1 MMSQNGHGLQ
11 TKVELPELS
20 TISKCCKQSALGKLL
35 PSAFYIHR
43 SALECL
49 DPLLQAYEALARQ
62 QFQSEPNFTLIKFH
76 LEQFKLSYLSY
87 PNFDTDPH
95 PALHSSLQV
104 NLDNGEITLRNY
116 SQTSNPPILH
126 RKETFVAPSYPRYTE
141 FAHLTQQQEKL
152 GLLDDSRQI
161 GTQQGWNQR
170 LAQQGVRLYDHAIA
184 CPLHYSPQTDAP
196 SQPPLSIEPP
206 TIARHKA
213 AMVRK
218 ELSKP
223 VRLALEAELFEPQT
237 SFFDY
242 GCGHGSDLH
251 YLRQKGYQSN
261 GWDPH
266 YQPNALC
273 CTADIVNLGYIINVI
288 EDPAE
293 RRQVLLNAW
302 DLAQKVLIVAAQVLI
317 EDSSRGIVAYSDG
330 IITRRNT
337 FQKYYEQQELKA
349 YIDGV
354 LEVDAIPVALGIYFV
369 FRDETQAQ
377 NFRASRFRSRAVPP
391 RVRLNVQRFET
402 HRLLLQPLMDFYTQR
417 GRLPNP
423 YEAQS
428 LNLTALQTEFGSLR
442 RAFQIVLK
450 ATSVGEWD
458 AIADKRR
465 QDILV
470 YLALSQ
476 FDRRPRF
483 RDLSEMFQ
491 NDIKGLFGSYQQ
503 ACAAA
508 DLMLIG
514 LGKPGFIA
522 TCCQRSAVGRLTAS
536 SLWVHISALEELDP
550 MLRLYEGCANRTIGR
565 MSEAT
570 LIKFHLQ
577 QPKITYLFYPDFDSD
592 PHPQLHTSMQIDLRD
607 LQVSYRDYNSDMDCP
622 ILHYKESYVTA
633 NYPHQEKFAKLTRQ
647 EKAWGLLDNP
657 QAISTRNKWQRCLIE
672 KGADLKGHR
681 LVWRKDV
688 DPYRI
693 KILRSSQRTR
703 SALLT

>member
-1 MMSQNGHGLQ
+1 MMSQNGQGLQ

-20 TISKCCKQSALGKLL
+20 AISKCCQQSALGKLL

-43 SALECL
+43 SALEYL

-62 QFQSEPNFTLIKFH
+62 QFQSEPNFTLIKCH

-87 PNFDTDPH
+87 PDFDTDPH

-104 NLDNGEITLRNY
+104 NLGNGEITLRNY

-126 RKETFVAPSYPRYTE
+126 RKETFVAPSYPRYKE

-152 GLLDDSRQI
+152 GLLNDSRRI

-170 LAQQGVRLYDHAIA
+170 LVQQGFRLHDHAIA
-184 CPLHYSPQTDAP
+184 CSLDRTSQADFSSQTSPST
-196 SQPPLSIEPP
+196 LPP

-242 GCGHGSDLH
+242 GCGYGSDLQH
-251 YLRQKGYQSN
+251 LRQKGYQSN

-266 YQPNALC
+266 YQPDALC
-273 CTADIVNLGYIINVI
+273 SPADIVNLGYIINVI

-302 DLAQKVLIVAAQVLI
+302 DLTQKVLIVAAQVLI
-317 EDSSRGIVAYSDG
+317 EDTSRGIVAYSDG

-337 FQKYYEQQELKA
+337 FQKYYEQAELKA
-349 YIDGV
+349 YIDRV

-377 NFRASRFRSRAVPP
+377 SFRASRFRSRAVIP

-402 HRLLLQPLMDFYTQR
+402 HRLLLQPLMDFYTER

-423 YEAQS
+423 SEAQS

-442 RAFQIVLK
+442 RAFQIVIR

-465 QDILV
+465 HDILV
-470 YLALSQ
+470 YLALSN

-483 RDLSEMFQ
+483 RDLAEILQ

-503 ACAAA
+503 ASAAA

-522 TCCQRSAVGRLTAS
+522 TCCQHSTVGRLTAS

-577 QPKITYLFYPDFDSD
+577 QPKITYLFYPDFDSE
-592 PHPQLHTSMQIDLRD
+592 PHPRLHTSIDISRNLYMLLQIAFK
-607 LQVSYRDYNSDMDCP
+607 VS
-622 ILHYKESYVTA
+622 
-633 NYPHQEKFAKLTRQ
+633 
-647 EKAWGLLDNP
+647 
-657 QAISTRNKWQRCLIE
+657 
-672 KGADLKGHR
+672 
-681 LVWRKDV
+681 
-688 DPYRI
+688 
-693 KILRSSQRTR
+693 
-703 SALLT
+703 

>member
-1 MMSQNGHGLQ
+1 MSQNGHGSQ

-20 TISKCCKQSALGKLL
+20 AISKRCQQSVLGKLL
-35 PSAFYIHR
+35 PSAFYIHS
-43 SALECL
+43 SALDCL
-49 DPLLQAYEALARQ
+49 DPLLQTYEALARQ
-62 QFQSEPNFTLIKFH
+62 QFQSQPNFTLIKFH
-76 LEQFKLSYLSY
+76 LEQFKLSYLLY
-87 PNFDTDPH
+87 PTFDTDPH
-95 PALHSSLQV
+95 PALYSSVQV
-104 NLDNGEITLRNY
+104 NLSNGEIALRNY
-116 SQTSNPPILH
+116 SQTRNPPILH
-126 RKETFVAPSYPRYTE
+126 RKETFVAPTYPRYAE
-141 FAHLTQQQEKL
+141 FAHLTQQQEHL
-152 GLLDDSRQI
+152 GLLNDSRQI
-161 GTQQGWNQR
+161 GTQQAWNQR
-170 LAQQGVRLYDHAIA
+170 LAQQGLSLHDHAIA
-184 CPLHYSPQTDAP
+184 CLLDRTPKTDAP
-196 SQPPLSIEPP
+196 SQPLPSTEQP

-213 AMVRK
+213 AIVRK

-223 VRLALEAELFEPQT
+223 VRLALEAELFDPQT

-251 YLRQKGYQSN
+251 HLRQKGYQSK

-266 YQPNALC
+266 YQPDTPC
-273 CTADIVNLGYIINVI
+273 CAADIVNLGYIVNVI

-293 RRQVLLNAW
+293 RRQVLLSAW
-302 DLAQKVLIVAAQVLI
+302 DLTQKVLIVAAQVLI
-317 EDSSRGIVAYSDG
+317 EDSSRGVIAYSDG

-349 YIDGV
+349 YIDQV
-354 LEVDAIPVALGIYFV
+354 LGVDAIPVALGIYFV

-377 NFRASRFRSRAVPP
+377 SFRASRFRSRAVTP
-391 RVRLNVQRFET
+391 RVRLTVQRFET
-402 HRLLLQPLMDFYTQR
+402 HRSLLQPLMDFYTER

-423 YEAQS
+423 SETQH
-428 LNLTALQTEFGSLR
+428 LNLVALQTEFGSLR

-458 AIADKRR
+458 AITDKRR

-470 YLALSQ
+470 YLALSH

-483 RDLSEMFQ
+483 RDLSDILQ

-508 DLMLIG
+508 DLMLIS
-514 LGKPGFIA
+514 LGKPGFIE
-522 TCCQRSAVGRLTAS
+522 TCCQRSTVGRLTAS

-570 LIKFHLQ
+570 LIKFHIQ

-592 PHPQLHTSMQIDLRD
+592 PHPRLHTSMQIDLRD

-622 ILHYKESYVTA
+622 VLHRKENYVTA
-633 NYPHQEKFAKLTRQ
+633 SYPHREKFAKLTRQ
-647 EKAWGLLDNP
+647 EEAWGLLDDP
-657 QAISTRNKWQRCLIE
+657 QAISTCKKWQRCLIE
-672 KGADLKGHR
+672 NGAELKGHR

-693 KILRSSQRTR
+693 KILRSSQRIKDK
-703 SALLT
+703 

>member
-1 MMSQNGHGLQ
+1 MSQNSHGSQ

-20 TISKCCKQSALGKLL
+20 VIFKCCQQSVLGKLL

-43 SALECL
+43 SALDCL
-49 DPLLQAYEALARQ
+49 DPLLQTYEALARQ
-62 QFQSEPNFTLIKFH
+62 KFQSEPNFTLIKFH
-76 LEQFKLSYLSY
+76 LEQFKLSYLLY
-87 PNFDTDPH
+87 PTFDTDPH
-95 PALHSSLQV
+95 PALHSSVQV
-104 NLDNGEITLRNY
+104 NLNNCEITPRDY
-116 SQTSNPPILH
+116 SQTRNPPILH
-126 RKETFVAPSYPRYTE
+126 RKETFVAPSYPRYAE
-141 FAHLTQQQEKL
+141 FAHLTQQQEHL
-152 GLLDDSRQI
+152 GLLNGSRQI
-161 GTQQGWNQR
+161 GTQQAWNQR
-170 LAQQGVRLYDHAIA
+170 LAQQGLSLHDHAIA
-184 CPLHYSPQTDAP
+184 CPLHRNPQADPP
-196 SQPPLSIEPP
+196 SLPLLSIDPP

-251 YLRQKGYQSN
+251 HLRQKGYQSN

-266 YQPNALC
+266 YQPNTPC
-273 CTADIVNLGYIINVI
+273 CAADIVNLGYIVNVI

-302 DLAQKVLIVAAQVLI
+302 DLTQKVLIVSAQVLI
-317 EDSSRGIVAYSDG
+317 EDSSRGIIAYSDG

-349 YIDGV
+349 YIDQVLGV
-354 LEVDAIPVALGIYFV
+354 DSIPVALGIYFV

-377 NFRASRFRSRAVPP
+377 SFRASRFRSRAVTP
-391 RVRLNVQRFET
+391 RVRLTVQRFET
-402 HRLLLQPLMDFYTQR
+402 HRSLLQPLMDFYTER

-423 YEAQS
+423 SETQH
-428 LNLTALQTEFGSLR
+428 LNLAALQTEFGSLR
-442 RAFQIVLK
+442 RAFQLVLK

-470 YLALSQ
+470 YLALSH

-483 RDLSEMFQ
+483 RDLSDILQ

-508 DLMLIG
+508 DLMLIV
-514 LGKPGFIA
+514 LGKPGFIE
-522 TCCQRSAVGRLTAS
+522 TCCQRSTVGRLTAS

-570 LIKFHLQ
+570 LIKFHIQ
-577 QPKITYLFYPDFDSD
+577 QPKISYLFYPDFDLD
-592 PHPQLHTSMQIDLRD
+592 PHPRLHTSMQIDLRD
-607 LQVSYRDYNSDMDCP
+607 LQVNYRDYNLDMDCP
-622 ILHYKESYVTA
+622 ILHYKEDYVA
-633 NYPHQEKFAKLTRQ
+633 ASYPHQKKFAKLTRQ
-647 EKAWGLLDNP
+647 EKAWGLLDDL
-657 QAISTRNKWQRCLIE
+657 QAISTRKRWQRCLIE
-672 KGADLKGHR
+672 KGAELKGHR

-693 KILRSSQRTR
+693 KILRSSQRIKTNE
-703 SALLT
+703 